1 MFCNMYYEEM
11 NNFSSSIISDT
22 KYQLKNSRISSLIY
36 WGTLYTKKRLSQKMT
51 IFALLFKI

>member
-11 NNFSSSIISDT
+11 NNFCSSIISDT